1 MNESCLVL
9 TYKPKVHVLCMWNLP
24 THFTVQENACDQHA
38 HDSAQTQ
45 LRTVSFIAGQGNEK
59 VRFHQLNQIINRSAN
74 FIHTTQE
81 HDPQHG
87 HVSWLIHPGPQVS
100 CLDSRCQGR
109 RRGVLQRVN
118 ELFQLIRT
126 DIRVPRRVALHRI
139 NGLFQH
145 VFNHTFHPL
154 GRCCHNRS
162 GVTGRSRIGRLI
174 DRDDNRL
181 LFTHTLSPLP
191 LGADTVLS
199 RKLYPHE
206 SQATFPLQPLYSE
219 SVTNTVR
226 KDRSVPLTI

>member
-1 MNESCLVL
+1 MNENCLAF
-9 TYKPKVHVLCMWNLP
+9 TYKLKVHSFPGGIYQLIPQLKK
-24 THFTVQENACDQHA
+24 NAFDQHV

-45 LRTVSFIAGQGNEK
+45 WRTVSFITGQGNEK
-59 VRFHQLNQIINRSAN
+59 IRFHQLKQIINRAAN

-100 CLDSRCQGR
+100 RLDSRCQGR

-118 ELFQLIRT
+118 ELFQLIGT
-126 DIRVPRRVALHRI
+126 DIRVPRQVALHRV

-145 VFNHTFHPL
+145 GFNHTFHPL

-174 DRDDNRL
+174 DRDDIEYCSHILCPRCPSVPIRCCQGSCIPINLRL
-181 LFTHTLSPLP
+181 L
-191 LGADTVLS
+191 
-199 RKLYPHE
+199 
-206 SQATFPLQPLYSE
+206 PLY
-219 SVTNTVR
+219 NP
-226 KDRSVPLTI
+226 PLHI